1 RSFSRSYMSFPT
13 IFGFNPF
20 GNTIDNVVE
29 VYNNRATAIEN
40 SGISDLEQNRA
51 KQRAL
56 SESFFE
62 ELEAFSIS
70 SGAARKFLPAP
81 NYGITWEGLENWG
94 IWSSYVKKVRLEH
107 RYNSIYDESIKITD
121 KGEAYENQMVQYGFQ
136 PMLGVSWTFD
146 EEKLDGQLTANL
158 RWNATT
164 NFNLNSSSRSII
176 EKTSTNEISAQA
188 NYTMKSLEWEFL
200 GLSLKNNIEYSF
212 LFSIKDNSRAT
223 FDVSD
228 EASLQDNDGRELQ
241 GDTQIT
247 IEPRIRY
254 SISNRVTAS
263 FFFRYDATITAGAAN
278 PGFST
283 TQVGLDLR
291 ISLAGGR

>member
-1 RSFSRSYMSFPT
+1 MSFPT

-29 VYNNRATAIEN
+29 EYNNRAAAIDA
-40 SGISDLEQNRA
+40 SGVSELEANRS

-56 SESFFE
+56 AESFFE
-62 ELEAFSIS
+62 KLEAFSIS
-70 SGAARKFLPAP
+70 GGAARKFLPAP
-81 NYGITWEGLENWG
+81 NYGITYEGLEKWG
-94 IWSSYVKKVRLEH
+94 VWSNYVKKVRLEH
-107 RYNSIYDESIKITD
+107 RYTSTYDESIKITD

-136 PMLGVSWTFD
+136 PMLGVSWSFD
-146 EEKLDGQLTANL
+146 DEKLDGQLTANL
-158 RWNATT
+158 RWNSTT
-164 NFNLNSSSRSII
+164 NFNLSSSSRTII
-176 EKTSTNEISAQA
+176 EKVNTNEISAQA
-188 NYTMKSLEWEFL
+188 NYTMKSLEWDFL

-228 EASLQDNDGRELQ
+228 EASLNGNDGRELQ

-263 FFFRYDATITAGAAN
+263 FFLRYDATVTAGAAN

>member
-1 RSFSRSYMSFPT
+1 M
-13 IFGFNPF
+13 
-20 GNTIDNVVE
+20 
-29 VYNNRATAIEN
+29 
-40 SGISDLEQNRA
+40 
-51 KQRAL
+51 
-56 SESFFE
+56 
-62 ELEAFSIS
+62 
-70 SGAARKFLPAP
+70 
-81 NYGITWEGLENWG
+81 
-94 IWSSYVKKVRLEH
+94 
-107 RYNSIYDESIKITD
+107 
-121 KGEAYENQMVQYGFQ
+121 
-136 PMLGVSWTFD
+136 
-146 EEKLDGQLTANL
+146 
-158 RWNATT
+158 
-164 NFNLNSSSRSII
+164 
-176 EKTSTNEISAQA
+176 
-188 NYTMKSLEWEFL
+188 
-200 GLSLKNNIEYSF
+200 KNNIEYSF

-228 EASLQDNDGRELQ
+228 EASLNGNDGRELQ

>member
-1 RSFSRSYMSFPT
+1 MSFPT

-20 GNTIDNVVE
+20 GNTMDAVVE
-29 VYNNRATAIEN
+29 EYNNRAAAIEN
-40 SGISDLEQNRA
+40 SGISELEQNRA

-70 SGAARKFLPAP
+70 GGAARKFLPAP
-81 NYGITWEGLENWG
+81 NYGITWEGLEEWG
-94 IWSSYVKKVRLEH
+94 IWSDYVKKVRFEH
-107 RYNSIYDESIKITD
+107 RYQALYDEAIKITD

-136 PMLGVSWTFD
+136 PMLGVTWTFD
-146 EEKLDGQLTANL
+146 DEKLDGQLTANL
-158 RWNATT
+158 RWNSTS
-164 NFNLNSSSRSII
+164 NFNLSSSSRSII

-200 GLSLKNNIEYSF
+200 GLSLENNIEYSF

-228 EASLQDNDGRELQ
+228 EAGLNENEGRELQ

-254 SISNRVTAS
+254 SLSNRVTAS
-263 FFFRYDATITAGAAN
+263 FFFRYDATVTAGAAN